1 MVQERMVICLL
12 ISACLPVIW
21 GQSARAEPN
30 ETDVKSYEAAYNYVL
45 EENWEKALT
54 AFETFIQ
61 QHQGGPYLDG
71 AHFWRCFAMEKTGAA
86 DEDVFRC
93 YQDLIKRYPKS
104 RWADDAKRNLV
115 VVGKR
120 LLDTGK
126 TEYGAILQSMQGSED
141 QEVALAAVRALRGLD
156 NDRALDALLSL
167 YERTN
172 HAAIR
177 REIIVALSE
186 TGSPQAL
193 KKLAEIARGNSEPAL
208 RKDAVFW
215 LGQKAQSDET
225 IKLLGTIARNDP
237 QRDVREG
244 AVFALAEARE
254 GRGMKALQEV
264 ARDARDVATR
274 KRAIFWLGQK
284 AQSDETIEFLQ
295 TLIVAD
301 VNAVIAKDAVFAL
314 AEAPKGRGL
323 KALLVVAKES
333 KNARTR
339 EEAIF
344 WLGQKNPSKEALQQL
359 ETMACHDPA
368 ERIRKRAVFALAEAP
383 KGSGLQAL
391 QRVIRTAQDPA
402 TRQEAIL
409 RLCDKTRSD
418 ETIRLLETVALED
431 AAPEVR
437 ERALLG
443 LSEAPQGRGL
453 EALQRLAEK
462 SRDSATRRKAIFWLG
477 QKARSEDHISSLGTI
492 VLQDPDPE
500 VRREALNILAQVP
513 DHKGI
518 PALIR
523 IAKTHPDKAMQ
534 KQAIFWLGQSD
545 DPRARQAILDIV
557 NDVK

>member
-1 MVQERMVICLL
+1 MVQKRIAVCLL
-12 ISACLPVIW
+12 ASACLVAVW
-21 GQSARAEPN
+21 GQRARAEPN

-45 EENWEKALT
+45 EESWEKALT
-54 AFETFIQ
+54 AFETFIRQ
-61 QHQGGPYLDG
+61 YKESSYLDD
-71 AHFWRCFAMEKTGAA
+71 AHFWRCLALEKTGAA

-93 YQDLIKRYPKS
+93 YRDLIKTYPKS
-104 RWADDAKRNLV
+104 QWADDAKRNLI

-120 LLDTGK
+120 LVDRGK
-126 TEYGAILQSMQGSED
+126 PEYSAILRSMQGSED
-141 QEVALAAVRALRGLD
+141 QEVALAAVRALRGID
-156 NDRALDALLSL
+156 NEKALDALLGL
-167 YERTN
+167 YERTDR
-172 HAAIR
+172 AAIR
-177 REIIVALSE
+177 KEIIVALSE
-186 TGSPQAL
+186 TGSPAAL
-193 KKLAEIARGNSEPAL
+193 KKLAEIARGSSTPAL
-208 RKDAVFW
+208 RKDAIFW
-215 LGQKAQSDET
+215 LGQKAPSDET
-225 IKLLGTIARNDP
+225 IRLLGTIAQNDS
-237 QRDVREG
+237 QRDVREA
-244 AVFALAEARE
+244 AVFALAEAPG
-254 GRGMKALQEV
+254 GRGMKALQAV
-264 ARDARDVATR
+264 AQDAKDVATR

-323 KALLVVAKES
+323 KALLAVAKES
-333 KNARTR
+333 KNAKTR

-344 WLGQKNPSKEALQQL
+344 WLGQKTPSKETIQLL
-359 ETMACHDPA
+359 ETMACNDPS

-383 KGSGLQAL
+383 KGSGLQTL
-391 QRVIRTAQDPA
+391 QRVIRTAQDSA

-409 RLCDKTRSD
+409 RLCDKTWSD
-418 ETIRLLETVALED
+418 ETLRLLEAVALED
-431 AAPEVR
+431 AVPEVR

-462 SRDSATRRKAIFWLG
+462 SRHSATRRKAIFWLG
-477 QKARSEDHISSLGTI
+477 QKARSENHISSLGTI
-492 VLQDPDPE
+492 ALQDPDPE
-500 VRREALNILAQVP
+500 IRREALNILAQVP
-513 DHKGI
+513 DNRGI